1 MATNGE
7 SERTIGRRQGEAFTV
22 RGGHARR
29 SFAVRSAL
37 LSCLLLSLTALPAF
51 AQHHGAPGGEPRG
64 GFGRPG
70 EGFGPGSDRGGYR
83 PVGPGFHGRGGEHL
97 PQWFAQHGSQSPQ
110 QQEEALRREP
120 GFSRLPPGQQQQLIN
135 RLHRLDMQ
143 PPALRQRILERNE
156 MFMALPPQQQSSIRR
171 SSQLLR
177 QLPAD
182 RQRAFREAFRNL
194 REMPP
199 NEREQAL
206 DSARFQA
213 EYSPEERDIMRNL
226 LTIEPYPGAP
236 PPPR

>member
-1 MATNGE
+1 M
-7 SERTIGRRQGEAFTV
+7 TV
-22 RGGHARR
+22 RGAHAGRT
-29 SFAVRSAL
+29 FAVRMAL
-37 LSCLLLSLTALPAF
+37 FLCLLLSLASLPAF
-51 AQHHGAPGGEPRG
+51 AQRHSAPGGDQRG

-70 EGFGPGSDRGGYR
+70 EGFGPGADRGGYR
-83 PVGPGFHGRGGEHL
+83 PGGPGFRGRGGEHL
-97 PQWFAQHGSQSPQ
+97 PQWFAQHGSQSVQ

-135 RLHRLDMQ
+135 RLHHLDMQ

-156 MFMALPPQQQSSIRR
+156 MFMALPPQQQASIRR

-177 QLPAD
+177 QLTPD

-199 NEREQAL
+199 NDREQAI

-213 EYSPEERDIMRNL
+213 EYSPEERSIMRNL
-226 LTIEPYPGAP
+226 LTIEPYPGP